1 MVQIISDSE
10 RIERMKVEIRK
21 FVETNFPFKRIFSAY
36 GIAAKQPEKQEEVV
50 IATNQAIGAVIK
62 ATVNESGLVEGEK
75 ILEPNVVVELE
86 KNVETKA
93 EKKRHNKGFKVRTG
107 KGGAVHL
114 HRA

>member
-1 MVQIISDSE
+1 MVEIISDAE
-10 RIERMKVEIRK
+10 RVERMKVEIRK
-21 FVETNFPFKRIFSAY
+21 FVETNFPFKSIFSAY
-36 GIAAKQPEKQEEVV
+36 GIAAKQPEKQEEVAV
-50 IATNQAIGAVIK
+50 ATNQAIGAVIK
-62 ATVNESGLVEGEK
+62 ATVSEDGGIEVEK
-75 ILEPNVVVELE
+75 ILEPSVVVELE

>member
-1 MVQIISDSE
+1 MVEIISDAE
-10 RIERMKVEIRK
+10 RVERMKVEIRK
-21 FVETNFPFKRIFSAY
+21 FIETNFPFKRIFSAY
-36 GIAAKQPEKQEEVV
+36 GIAAKQPEKQKEVV

-62 ATVNESGLVEGEK
+62 ATVNEGGVVGVEK
-75 ILEPNVVVELE
+75 SFEPSEVVELE

-107 KGGAVHL
+107 KGGAVRI